1 MCIFQALLKSL
12 EAPERIFCG
21 RFLVAVWLL
30 VLQGEGVGFRVLGL
44 GLCVWGS
51 RSTTIYNQFGQ
62 GLQGLISA

>member
-1 MCIFQALLKSL
+1 M
-12 EAPERIFCG
+12 
-21 RFLVAVWLL
+21 AVWLL

-44 GLCVWGS
+44 GLCVLGS